1 MARSARLVIPDHP
14 HHIIQRGAR
23 RMKVFFKDDDYKTYL
38 ELLREWSGKAGTAV
52 WGYCLM
58 PNHIHLILTPSHED
72 GLRAA
77 LGETHR
83 RYARLI
89 NDRKGWR
96 GHLWQERFYSFPMDE
111 AHLLACARYVELNP
125 VRAKLVKKPRDWP
138 WSSAHAHLNGADDG
152 LTVLKPLLDLAPDWR
167 ALLKEKFDKAALEE
181 IRRHVRGGHPL
192 GSDGYYK
199 KLQKM
204 LGRDV
209 RPRPRGRPKKPA

>member
-1 MARSARLVIPDHP
+1 
-14 HHIIQRGAR
+14 
-23 RMKVFFKDDDYKTYL
+23 MKIFLKTGDYKTYL
-38 ELLREWSGKAGTAV
+38 ELLAEWSDKAGTAV
-52 WGYCLM
+52 WAYCLM
-58 PNHIHLILTPSHED
+58 PNHIHLILKPSHED
-72 GLRAA
+72 GLRGA

-89 NDRKGWR
+89 NDREGWR
-96 GHLWQERFYSFPMDE
+96 GHLWQERFHSFPMDE

-125 VRAKLVKKPRDWP
+125 VRAKLARRPEDWP
-138 WSSAHAHLNGADDG
+138 WSSAKAHLDGTDDG
-152 LTVLKPLLDLAPDWR
+152 LTALEPLRDLAPDWR
-167 ALLKEKFDKAALEE
+167 RMLKSGLDEPALDE

-209 RPRPRGRPKKPA
+209 RPRPRGRPKSTAK